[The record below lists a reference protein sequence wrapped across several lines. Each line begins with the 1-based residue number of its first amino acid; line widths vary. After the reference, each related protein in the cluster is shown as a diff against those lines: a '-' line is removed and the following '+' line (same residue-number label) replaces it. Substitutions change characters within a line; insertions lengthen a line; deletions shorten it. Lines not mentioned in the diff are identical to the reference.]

1 MQRVESSG
9 TTSQAIRCTAGTL
22 PCNRTT
28 LWGGFGRSY
37 VIAAAAGHLRGPIAM
52 WTQQPQLEC
61 HDRRDQVSV
70 YEVYHMLVLIDTM
83 LIALVSTKML
93 HTQLRTFVDGNKKIM
108 RSDSLQICHGQL
120 VRIT

>member
-1 MQRVESSG
+1 
-9 TTSQAIRCTAGTL
+9 
-22 PCNRTT
+22 
-28 LWGGFGRSY
+28 
-37 VIAAAAGHLRGPIAM
+37 M